1 MNEDCA
7 IIWLI
12 MLLHLLLDHSYPYLS
27 FLSLLHLF
35 LRSPTIPPSL
45 CLILKPLG
53 IMIMH
58 TEPYHLQIFVC
69 KCLFPYAALIKA
81 ASG

>member
-58 TEPYHLQIFVC
+58 TEPYHSTNICMQMPVSVC
-69 KCLFPYAALIKA
+69 C
-81 ASG
+81 SN